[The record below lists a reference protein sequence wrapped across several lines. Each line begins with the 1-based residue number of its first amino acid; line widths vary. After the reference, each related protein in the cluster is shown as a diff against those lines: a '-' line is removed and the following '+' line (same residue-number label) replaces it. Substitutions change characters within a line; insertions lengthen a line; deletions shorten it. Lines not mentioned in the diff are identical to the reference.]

1 MISNI
6 KRFFLT
12 CSGANHNVLSDAAC
26 EIELNKYAGIGA
38 TVFFTATLAFLSGSY
53 ALFTVFGSIPIAIS
67 AGVLWGLIIFNL
79 DRYIVSTMK
88 KEYVPDDAPAGR
100 HRKARLDEFTHALP
114 RLCLAIF
121 ISVLITRPLELR
133 LFESEIVSRM
143 QNTISEE
150 IKKAGDLVRGE
161 SSAIDD
167 LKSENERLKEEIRN
181 KEKEVGERHE
191 LAMKEAMGSKDSS
204 TSGKK
209 GKGPLF
215 EERWQEYERANTELS
230 ELRSTNQVKINA
242 KDLEIDRLQG
252 ILDKRLEGVTSTKR
266 GASGLLARLQGLS
279 DLANENWQVKLA
291 SLFLWV
297 LFILLETSPI
307 FVKLM
312 SKRGPYD
319 DLYDAKEYEVFA
331 AERKRI
337 AEIEDATYTTLMDSR
352 RQNKAWLE
360 QQGQLVDAQ
369 LRLGALTMGS
379 LQTTVSDEIDAARVE
394 LGRLVVKQWRQKEIA
409 RLRMQATSPRNGNA
423 PDETVNLDPN
433 IDIFAQEV
441 PPHFNA

>member
-6 KRFFLT
+6 KNFFLM
-12 CSGANHNVLSDAAC
+12 CSGANHKILFDPAC
-26 EIELNKYAGIGA
+26 EIERNKYAGIGA
-38 TVFFTATLAFLSGSY
+38 TIFFTATLAFLSGSY
-53 ALFTVFGSIPIAIS
+53 AIFTVFDSIPVAIS
-67 AGVLWGLIIFNL
+67 TGVLWCLIIFNL

-88 KEYVPDDAPAGR
+88 KEYVPKDAPGEQ
-100 HRKARLDEFTHALP
+100 HRKAKWDEFTHALP

-133 LFESEIVSRM
+133 LFEGEILSRV

-150 IKKAGDLVRGE
+150 IKKAGALVRGE

-167 LKSENERLKEEIRN
+167 LKGESERLKEEIRN
-181 KEKEVGERHE
+181 KEGEVHERHE

-215 EERWQEYERANTELS
+215 EERWQEYERANAELNT
-230 ELRSTNQVKINA
+230 LRSTNAAKITA
-242 KDLEIDRLQG
+242 KDLEIDRLNG
-252 ILDKRLEGVTSTKR
+252 ELNKRLGQTTATKQ
-266 GASGLLARLQGLS
+266 GANGLLARLQGLS
-279 DLANENWQVKLA
+279 DLASENWQVKLA

-319 DLYDAKEYEVFA
+319 DLYDAKEYETFA
-331 AERKRI
+331 AEHKRI
-337 AEIEDATYTTLMDSR
+337 AEIEDRTYTELMATR
-352 RQNKAWLE
+352 RQNEAWLE
-360 QQGQLVDAQ
+360 QQRQLIDAQ
-369 LRLGALTMGS
+369 LQLDTLTMGS
-379 LQTTVSDEIDAARVE
+379 LQTIVSEDIDAARVE
-394 LGRLVVKQWRQKEIA
+394 LGKLVVKQWRESQIA
-409 RLRMQATSPRNGNA
+409 RLRRQAASPHNGNA
-423 PDETVNLDPN
+423 RDQAVNQAPEMN
-433 IDIFAQEV
+433 IFAQEV
-441 PPHFNA
+441 PPFTA